1 MKVGD
6 LVRVKNTATGDNFEL
21 VKFYRERTPML
32 LTARRRAFAG
42 SPVAV
47 DIAVLLVGD
56 KYIQITSHRLEVINE
71 IR

>member
-6 LVRVKNTATGDNFEL
+6 LVRVKNWTTGDSSEL
-21 VKFYRERTPML
+21 GKLYRERTPML
-32 LTARRRAFAG
+32 LTAQRRAFAG
-42 SPVAV
+42 SPNAV

-71 IR
+71 SR

>member
-6 LVRVKNTATGDNFEL
+6 LVRVKNWTTGDSSEL

-42 SPVAV
+42 SPVEV
-47 DIAVLLVGD
+47 DISVL
-56 KYIQITSHRLEVINE
+56 QITSHRLEVISE
-71 IR
+71 SR

>member
-6 LVRVKNTATGDNFEL
+6 LVRVKNWTTGDSSEL

-42 SPVAV
+42 SPVEV
-47 DIAVLLVGD
+47 DISVLLIGD
-56 KYIQITSHRLEVINE
+56 KYIQITSHRLEVISE
-71 IR
+71 SR